1 MSADYEGGHVIS
13 EGAHGLRILGIVLNS
28 IFYEQPGSSLRVF
41 IIHGRLCLIVYEG
54 EDVIPEGA
62 HEFRMI

>member
-28 IFYEQPGSSLRVF
+28 IVF
-41 IIHGRLCLIVYEG
+41 QTCFCRLCLIVYEG